1 MATRTITSPGVEI
14 RESDLSLI
22 VPQNFGTNVFV
33 TGFAPDGPLDE
44 VLKIT
49 SRQELDQIYGTPS
62 NSAERYFYYTVRELL
77 NSPANIYTSRLPY
90 GAGSGDGFGSKY
102 SALAYPVTA
111 VNGNGTAGLNTL
123 DASLSA
129 TYILGKPVHYE
140 LTQAEYLSCLEGT
153 AFNWSNAGSLPTGL
167 TSVSDLGKA
176 GIIILNKAQ
185 TVINGQYEG
194 YYVGIA
200 DNTNLNPASNYDGIR
215 SVQTVTSAGNVVSTY
230 TTLPVGTL
238 QFNLTAAFNNG
249 PVNSVSQVMENLT
262 DYNIDGRDDDDLL
275 NIGVFKLRKSIFAT
289 EAFKLDYVLEDA
301 IVGSIDTYRTQ
312 LNQNG
317 GPASPFFIE
326 TQDEKSRNVQILVN
340 DSLSNRLSATS
351 INDSGIPLKR
361 IRLLTNQLITQSQN
375 VSLAGRVGVG
385 YTLLTGLTGTLGFG
399 DSLFPLGAFSNETI
413 TNKQL
418 GDIPSKLDR
427 ALDGI
432 RNDEIYDIDVVVEA
446 GLGTIY
452 AAASAAQTSYYDE
465 YNTNTNLVA
474 AVNGLR
480 TSNTITGTAL
490 DLRNNYSTI
499 FNKFEAFCS
508 PPYDGGGRGDC
519 LFVADI
525 LRQIVITGQ
534 DTKVLDNKTRNFQ
547 TDVYWAI
554 RHQFEN
560 ENTSYACVY
569 GNWAQV
575 YDAYSGR
582 PVWVPFSGF
591 AGAAMARTDAQTFP
605 WFAPAGFTR
614 GLVSYANDIAVN
626 PNQKQRDELYKTNIN
641 PVAFFASQG
650 QVIFGQKT
658 LSRKPSAF
666 DRINVRRLFQALE
679 RPTKKA
685 CKFFVFEQNTEF
697 TRTRIVNTLTPL
709 FERAKN
715 NEGIYDYIIVCDE
728 RNNTPE
734 VIDNNELVVDI
745 YIKPVRTAEF
755 ILVNFYA
762 TRTDANFQELIGG

>member
-33 TGFAPDGPLDE
+33 AGFAPDGPLDE

-111 VNGNGTAGLNTL
+111 VDVSGTVPLATL
-123 DASLSA
+123 DASVSA

-140 LTQAEYLSCLEGT
+140 LTQSEYLSCIEGT
-153 AFNWSNAGSLPTGL
+153 AFTWSNTGSTPSTL
-167 TSVSDLGKA
+167 SSISDLGKA
-176 GIIILNKAQ
+176 GIVILNKAQ

-215 SVQTVTSAGNVVSTY
+215 SVQTVTSAGNIVSTY
-230 TTLPVGTL
+230 TTLPIGTL
-238 QFNLTAAFNNG
+238 QFNLTAAFANG

-340 DSLSNRLSATS
+340 DNLSNRLSATS
-351 INDSGIPLKR
+351 INDSGIPRKR
-361 IRLLTNQLITQSQN
+361 VRLLTNQLITQSQN
-375 VSLAGRVGVG
+375 ATLSGRAGAS
-385 YTLLTGLTGTLGFG
+385 TALLTGLSTTLGYG

-413 TNKQL
+413 TNKAL

-432 RNDEIYDIDVVVEA
+432 KNDEVYDIDVVVEA

-480 TSNTITGTAL
+480 TSNDITGTAL
-490 DLRNNYSTI
+490 NLRNNYSTI

-519 LFVADI
+519 LFVADV

-575 YDAYSGR
+575 YDDYSGR
-582 PVWVPFSGF
+582 QVWVPFSGF